1 MGSGED
7 GDDGEGMGGGGDE
20 SGEGVGGG
28 GDESGVEVGG
38 VGDESD
44 VEVGGGGVDDVEDE
58 YVHVEM
64 VVSVLRVHRVYAEV
78 VV

>member
-7 GDDGEGMGGGGDE
+7 GDD
-20 SGEGVGGG
+20 GEGVGGG

-38 VGDESD
+38 MGDESVEVGGEGDESD